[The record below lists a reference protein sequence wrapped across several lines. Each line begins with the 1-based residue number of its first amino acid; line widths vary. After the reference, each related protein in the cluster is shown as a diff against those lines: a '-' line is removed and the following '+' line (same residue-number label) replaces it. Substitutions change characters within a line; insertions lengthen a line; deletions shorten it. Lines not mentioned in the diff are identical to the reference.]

1 MLVAFAGLT
10 WFLLQTFLI
19 LLTPWIL
26 ESLANL
32 RGAPPAA
39 THACVANY
47 GKGVETVNS
56 TPETERRLH
65 TVNFPTNEGGSCRGN
80 EGNRYTTYTGEIMS
94 PCSLFAG
101 KDGTADLP
109 PQRHLEVEIG
119 ASHRSLRLE

>member
-56 TPETERRLH
+56 TPETERDFTQLISRQ
-65 TVNFPTNEGGSCRGN
+65 TDGGS
-80 EGNRYTTYTGEIMS
+80 
-94 PCSLFAG
+94 
-101 KDGTADLP
+101 
-109 PQRHLEVEIG
+109 
-119 ASHRSLRLE
+119 